1 MENKFHVGDV
11 VRVRSD
17 VLYKTAGDL
26 GTLTEWYLCQDEEP
40 NFVITKI
47 DESNPDAPYM
57 LDKFFCESNFSE
69 NELMLLASRP
79 CSLPIGTSV
88 RINPNKVLTYAG
100 SLIDWFKLF
109 GNDEDVFKIVCYSDK
124 TGAPYVLDRYMGE
137 TPLFEQELIPY
148 NI

>member
-1 MENKFHVGDV
+1 MENKFHVSDI

-17 VLYKTAGDL
+17 VLYKTAGDP

-47 DESNPDAPYM
+47 NESNPSTPYM
-57 LDKFFCESNFSE
+57 LDKFFCESLFRE
-69 NELMLLASRP
+69 GKLTLLASRSY
-79 CSLPIGTSV
+79 SLPIETSV
-88 RINPNKVLTYAG
+88 RINPNKVLRYVG
-100 SLIDWFKLF
+100 SLINWFKLL
-109 GNDEDVFKIVCYSDK
+109 GNDEDVFTIVRYSGK
-124 TGAPYVLDRYMGE
+124 TGVPYVLDRYMGE